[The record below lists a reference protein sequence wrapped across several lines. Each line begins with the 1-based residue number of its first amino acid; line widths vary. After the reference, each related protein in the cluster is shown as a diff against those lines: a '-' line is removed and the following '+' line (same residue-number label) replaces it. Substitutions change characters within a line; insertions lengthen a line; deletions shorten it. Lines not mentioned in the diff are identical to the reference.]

1 MEVGMGAQALAVPVV
16 GSAQSQGGQRGGG
29 QFGRFG
35 FIHKMSSLDASS
47 GSMLTV
53 LGFARPSETGAASLV
68 RCTPN
73 RTVGARVGN
82 AAVVPRLHRPT
93 MMANCS

>member
-1 MEVGMGAQALAVPVV
+1 MEVRMGAQALAVPVV
-16 GSAQSQGGQRGGG
+16 GSAQSQGGQGGR
-29 QFGRFG
+29 GRFG
-35 FIHKMSSLDASS
+35 FIHKMSSLDGSS
-47 GSMLTV
+47 GSTLAV
-53 LGFARPSETGAASLV
+53 LGFARPSETGAASFV

-93 MMANCS
+93 MIASCRS